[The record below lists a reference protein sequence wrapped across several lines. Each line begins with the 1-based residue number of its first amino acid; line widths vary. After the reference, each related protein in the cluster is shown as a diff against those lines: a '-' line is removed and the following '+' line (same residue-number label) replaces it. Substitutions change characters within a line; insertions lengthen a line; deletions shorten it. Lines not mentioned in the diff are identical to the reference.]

1 MNNEFNKGLFLAG
14 FGSFWW
20 GFFGVLY
27 FKYITF
33 IGHIELVVHRCLW
46 TTFTLIIT
54 TFIFSKWDIFF
65 TIIKNKKNLLYLF
78 LSGFLIFINWAVW
91 IYAVSN
97 NQIIEV
103 RILPDNFVGV
113 LGLKSIYSLPFFVIL
128 YPTLVLGLL
137 LGFFFEYFRERKYRV
152 KLKQAYKDIKF
163 LQSEKKKLKFRNSDG
178 DSEILNLID
187 RD

>member
-1 MNNEFNKGLFLAG
+1 MT
-14 FGSFWW
+14 
-20 GFFGVLY
+20 
-27 FKYITF
+27 I
-33 IGHIELVVHRCLW
+33 IGIV
-46 TTFTLIIT
+46 LII
-54 TFIFSKWDIFF
+54 FAI
-65 TIIKNKKNLLYLF
+65 
-78 LSGFLIFINWAVW
+78 
-91 IYAVSN
+91 SN

-113 LGLKSIYSLPFFVIL
+113 LGLKSTYSLPFFVIL

-152 KLKQAYKDIKF
+152 KLKQANKDIKF
-163 LQSEKKKLKFRNSDG
+163 LQNEKKKFRNSDG